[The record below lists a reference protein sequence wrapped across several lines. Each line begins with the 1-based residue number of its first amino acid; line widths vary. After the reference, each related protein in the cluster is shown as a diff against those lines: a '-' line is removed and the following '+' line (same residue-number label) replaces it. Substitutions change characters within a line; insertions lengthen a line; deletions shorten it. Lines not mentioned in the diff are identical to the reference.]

1 MIKQYQR
8 MFTFAMV
15 GGCGFLVDATSL
27 FVLSH
32 WLPLPLAR
40 GAAFWIAATSN
51 WWLNRQLTFRENKNT
66 TPISQ
71 QWGQFLA
78 ASCVGFIPNV
88 GCYSVLMWLETSL
101 FMTLGDMNPGSM
113 TEYSARFIQC
123 WPYLAMIPGILLGM
137 VINYTLADRWVFR
150 SAPA

>member
-1 MIKQYQR
+1 MALYLFKVKKKVLFHGGRNEKSLFRHFLHLLMRKVRSKRVNWMIFMTKQYQR

-32 WLPLPLAR
+32 CLPLPLAR

-88 GCYSVLMWLETSL
+88 AVTQY
-101 FMTLGDMNPGSM
+101 
-113 TEYSARFIQC
+113 
-123 WPYLAMIPGILLGM
+123 
-137 VINYTLADRWVFR
+137 
-150 SAPA
+150 